1 MNEFVRKANSGCF
14 KKGRTAWNK
23 GMKGVSGRK
32 CGKGH
37 QRFPPRPVIA
47 LNPDGTICK
56 KFQSVKAAQEYFGL
70 SDRHSIIKACQQ
82 KFFCR
87 GYRLLY
93 EEDYVPW
100 ADYRNRRPRFRDIY
114 GRLLKGHHNTG
125 FKALSPE
132 NRQKKVERA
141 RKRALKMQA
150 DPNSKFGKGGM
161 PIPVECTDNG
171 KSYQSIKDCALDL
184 CIPANQIS
192 LAIRRNGT
200 VHGYTIR
207 KSITLKTL

>member
-1 MNEFVRKANSGCF
+1 MEELVRKANRGSF

-23 GMKGVSGRK
+23 GKKGITGRK

-37 QRFPPRPVIA
+37 HGFESRPVIA
-47 LNPDGTICK
+47 LNPDGAIRN
-56 KFQSVKAAQEYFGL
+56 KFPSVKAAQEFFGL
-70 SDRHSIIKACQQ
+70 SDRHSVIKACQQ

-114 GRLLKGHHNTG
+114 GRLLKGHHNSG

-132 NRQKKVERA
+132 DRQRKSERT
-141 RKRALKMQA
+141 RKQALEMQL
-150 DPNSKFGKGGM
+150 DPNSKFGKGGV
-161 PIPVECTDNG
+161 PVPVECTDNG
-171 KSYQSIKDCALDL
+171 KNYQSIKDCALDL
-184 CIPANQIS
+184 GIPCNQIS
-192 LAIRRNGT
+192 MAIRRNGT

-207 KSITLKTL
+207 KIYL